1 MVPTATYRLQ
11 LHAGFTF
18 DDAIAIV
25 SYLRDLGVSHVYCS
39 PYLQAVEGS
48 THGYDVVDHNRV
60 NEELGG
66 AAAHREFSRE
76 LRRLRLAQVL
86 DIVPNHMAIGTRDN
100 AWWWDVLENG
110 PSSRYAHFFDVE
122 WDPPEKRLQ
131 NLVLVPVLGDHYGR
145 ILEAGEIVVRRNRGK
160 FELCYHD
167 HVLPVAPK
175 SLPQILGPAARM
187 SGSDELAFISDG
199 FDALALATVT
209 DAATVSRRHRD
220 KEILRRQLE
229 DLASGEPE
237 VAAAID
243 HRVAEINADHDLLD
257 ILLGAQN
264 FRIAY
269 WRTAGRELGYRRFFD
284 INTLVG
290 LRMEDERVFLETHRL
305 VLQWLRTGVID
316 GVRVDHPDGLRNP
329 EEYFTRLRAAAPRA
343 WIVAEKIL
351 EPGERLRTNWG
362 IDGTTGYDFLYRAGG
377 LFVDSRA
384 EEVLTRVYGDFTG
397 RSTDYPRAVRK
408 RKDQILRET
417 LGSDVNRLTAMF
429 LQVCDRHRRYR
440 DFTRHEIHHAI
451 REIIVSFP
459 VYRTYVRSYEGQISA
474 DDVRYIDEAVDDAK
488 RRRSDVASDLFDFI
502 RSVLLLETRGDI
514 ESEFVMRF
522 QQLTGPAM
530 AKGVEDT
537 TFYVYNR
544 LSSLNEVGGSP
555 GKFGVT
561 PEEFHALNQEAAERW
576 PNAMLATSTHD
587 TKRSEDVR
595 CRLHVLSEMPEEWS
609 AAVSEW
615 AAHNSRYRQG
625 EFPDRNI
632 EYLLY
637 QTLIGAW
644 PIEHDRLATY
654 LAKASRE
661 AKMHTSWTDP
671 NPGYDEALRQFVR
684 SVYDDR
690 EFMCSLGQFAQR
702 LIEPGR
708 INSLAQT
715 LLKLTCPGV
724 PDTYQGTEVW
734 DLSLVDPDNRRPID
748 YDKRRQLL
756 SEVQHMTVD
765 QVMARMDDGLP
776 KLWLTHRTLALR
788 RERPEWFTKASYEP
802 VYARGP
808 KAHHTVA
815 YLRAGCLLVLV
826 PRLVMTLGGEWD
838 ETVID
843 LSKQGWVN
851 VLTGETMA
859 GGETR
864 IADLLRRFP
873 VALLRLG

>member
-1 MVPTATYRLQ
+1 
-11 LHAGFTF
+11 
-18 DDAIAIV
+18 
-25 SYLRDLGVSHVYCS
+25 LG
-39 PYLQAVEGS
+39 
-48 THGYDVVDHNRV
+48 
-60 NEELGG
+60 
-66 AAAHREFSRE
+66 
-76 LRRLRLAQVL
+76 QVL

-110 PSSRYAHFFDVE
+110 PSSCYAHFFDVE

-145 ILEAGEIVVRRNRGK
+145 ILEAGEIAVRRNRGK

-257 ILLGAQN
+257 VLLGAQN

-351 EPGERLRTNWG
+351 EPGERLRTTWG

-384 EEVLTRVYGDFTG
+384 EEALTRIYGDFTG

-474 DDVRYIDEAVDDAK
+474 DDVHYIDEAVDDAK
-488 RRRSDVASDLFDFI
+488 RRRSDVAPDLFDFI

-609 AAVSEW
+609 TAVSEW
-615 AAHNSRYRQG
+615 AAHNARYRQG
-625 EFPDRNI
+625 EFPDRNV

-654 LAKASRE
+654 IGKASRE

-671 NPGYDEALRQFVR
+671 NPGYDEALRHFVR

-690 EFMCSLGQFAQR
+690 EFMCSVGHFAQR
-702 LIEPGR
+702 LVEPGR

-715 LLKLTCPGV
+715 LLKLTCPGI
-724 PDTYQGTEVW
+724 PDTYQGTELW
-734 DLSLVDPDNRRPID
+734 DLSLVDPDNRRPVD
-748 YDKRRQLL
+748 YEKRRQLL

-765 QVMARMDDGLP
+765 QVMARMDEGLP

-788 RERPEWFTKASYEP
+788 REQPEWFTKASYEP
-802 VYARGP
+802 VDARGP
-808 KAHHTVA
+808 KAGHAVA
-815 YLRAGCLLVLV
+815 YLRGGGLLVLV
-826 PRLVMTLGGEWD
+826 PRLVLTLGGEWD

-843 LSKQGWVN
+843 LPKQRWVN
-851 VLTGETMA
+851 VLIGETIA

-864 IADLLRRFP
+864 TADLLRQFP